1 MWQKTL
7 YNEKR
12 RPDPEEDCGE
22 GPIPD
27 LGEPRK
33 QWTESGVETSRA
45 TVHRRVQEM
54 GYRCRIPQVGMKG
67 LYYRITTSRDEET
80 FVFQE
85 SDPASSPSDY
95 HVKLQVK
102 ACALTPINTK
112 LLSALQRS
120 TDYVPVGRDVA
131 GVILEVGPKVSF
143 FKPDD
148 EVVGILPLD
157 FEESGLCDVIWVH
170 EHHLVHKP
178 DKVSWV
184 EAAGTVRDGLCVYTA
199 LHSLAHLAP
208 GKFVLI
214 PDGASPF
221 GTLAIQLSH
230 HRGASVVTTA
240 HSEKDKQYLDK
251 IRPPP
256 FGTLAIQ
263 LSHHRGA
270 SVVTTAHS
278 EKDKQYLDKIR
289 PPVGEI
295 CRCVPRS
302 CFRNIFWDNMET
314 RSAVFILRTFLLMS
328 LTADIMVF
336 RLLYKS
342 ASIENGSRR

>member
-1 MWQKTL
+1 
-7 YNEKR
+7 
-12 RPDPEEDCGE
+12 
-22 GPIPD
+22 
-27 LGEPRK
+27 
-33 QWTESGVETSRA
+33 
-45 TVHRRVQEM
+45 
-54 GYRCRIPQVGMKG
+54 MKG

-112 LLSALQRS
+112 LLSALHQS
-120 TDYVPVGRDVA
+120 ADYVPVGRDVA
-131 GVILEVGPKVSF
+131 GLILEVGPKVSF
-143 FKPDD
+143 FKADD

-221 GTLAIQLSH
+221 GA
-230 HRGASVVTTA
+230 
-240 HSEKDKQYLDK
+240 
-251 IRPPP
+251 
-256 FGTLAIQ
+256 LAIQ

-289 PPVGEI
+289 PPVARVIDVSKGNVNLTEKGIEETGGLGFDIIVDAGVMMYNTGDSINKQSLLPHKHEI
-295 CRCVPRS
+295 ISLLAVGSHWVTREQYLQLDPPDS
-302 CFRNIFWDNMET
+302 NILFLKGASLSYLNEET
-314 RSAVFILRTFLLMS
+314 WNLSSSQQGKYLHIL
-328 LTADIMVF
+328 
-336 RLLYKS
+336 
-342 ASIENGSRR
+342 

>member
-1 MWQKTL
+1 
-7 YNEKR
+7 
-12 RPDPEEDCGE
+12 
-22 GPIPD
+22 
-27 LGEPRK
+27 
-33 QWTESGVETSRA
+33 
-45 TVHRRVQEM
+45 
-54 GYRCRIPQVGMKG
+54 MKG

-251 IRPPP
+251 IRPPVARVIDVSKGNVNLTEKGIEETGGLGFDVIVDAGVMMYNSGDSINKQSLLP
-256 FGTLAIQ
+256 HKHEIISLLAVGSHWVTREQYLQ
-263 LSHHRGA
+263 LDPPDSNILFLKGA
-270 SVVTTAHS
+270 SLSYLNEETWNLSSSQQGKYLHILCCTMITAFVIDFFKIH
-278 EKDKQYLDKIR
+278 KQ
-289 PPVGEI
+289 V
-295 CRCVPRS
+295 
-302 CFRNIFWDNMET
+302 
-314 RSAVFILRTFLLMS
+314 
-328 LTADIMVF
+328 
-336 RLLYKS
+336 
-342 ASIENGSRR
+342 